1 MIDHQKYLQ
10 HFNSNDYYWEKNWEE
25 LYNKSELPIDEFQEF
40 IDTLEFIPLYTT
52 KYLYRALSWE
62 ELTDLV
68 SGKEIINKYGRNAFS
83 FAKDKSTALYVGDGI
98 QKEEAFYVTFDSQ
111 VLRNNFLI
119 KDVIPKFNYL
129 VNNMD
134 VFEHISELTT
144 NDNVKN
150 EIFGFFSEMLD
161 FVDENGEYEDLTNYE
176 SFLKLIELKDHY
188 FVNHMIQLASKHECI
203 LFGNYWLIHNS
214 GMIKNIQTLKEENL
228 DKIYYFIQ
236 ENQDKL
242 NLYL

>member
-1 MIDHQKYLQ
+1 MIDRQKYLQ
-10 HFNSNDYYWEKNWEE
+10 HFDSNDYYWEKNWKE
-25 LYNKSELPIDEFQEF
+25 LYDKSTLPIDEFQEF
-40 IDTLEFIPLYTT
+40 IGTLEFIPLNTT

-83 FAKDKSTALYVGDGI
+83 FAKDKSTAFYVGEGV

-111 VLRNNFLI
+111 ILRNNFLI
-119 KDVIPKFNYL
+119 KDVIPKINYL

-134 VFEHISELTT
+134 VFEHICELTT
-144 NDNVKN
+144 NNDVKTN
-150 EIFGFFSEMLD
+150 IFGDFSEMLD
-161 FVDENGEYEDLTNYE
+161 FSDKNGEYEDLTNYE
-176 SFLKLIELKDHY
+176 SFLKLIELRDKY
-188 FVNHMIQLASKHECI
+188 FFNLVIQLASKHECI
-203 LFGNYWLIHNS
+203 LFGNYWLIPNS

-236 ENQDKL
+236 ENQNKL
-242 NLYL
+242 GI